1 MIKLSACVIVK
12 NEEKNIRQW
21 LQCMKQVADELIVV
35 DTGSTDA
42 TKEIV
47 RQSSAQLYD
56 FLWQQDF
63 AAAKNFALSKA
74 HGSWIAFLD
83 ADEYFSD
90 ASIVKLPGLLQRLH
104 PQVEIVGIMCRLV
117 NIDLQDRNRFIG
129 ATTQLRLFR
138 NLSTLRY
145 RGKVHEAL
153 DVPKNRMIELVK
165 DIEIIHTGYSAC
177 VVQGKLRR
185 NLELLQQK
193 IAVNG
198 GKTTPRDC
206 RYLMDCYYGLADY
219 PKAIEYAERALVQLA
234 QMKDAR
240 MHLHIIRVS
249 AYLFGKFDQ
258 QIVLQSMDEAIGAC
272 PDVADFLMMK
282 GLYLFEQQVYVES
295 EACLRQALVVREKY
309 QLDVEGVADNLQ
321 RFLPSAY
328 WVLGQ
333 LADLQHEAD
342 QAREYYLQALKVYP
356 YQTGALQQLV
366 KSLERANVPAVGII
380 ELLQAVYSETDAD
393 YLATALRKQGGDVFL
408 YYAARAKEVLPVYE
422 YLAAGRYE
430 AAAAASAENLTWL
443 YQCGICDALEC
454 EIPPEGTL
462 QLLLPPAYQKIW
474 QALWQGHEKKTTGA
488 QAILR
493 MREQWRK
500 QIHETEP

>member
-21 LQCMKQVADELIVV
+21 LQCMEQLADEMIVV

-42 TKEIV
+42 TQEIV
-47 RQSSAQLYD
+47 RQSTAKLYD
-56 FLWQQDF
+56 FPWQQDF

-83 ADEYFSD
+83 ADEYFSED
-90 ASIVKLPGLLQRLH
+90 SIRKLPGLLRKIH
-104 PQVEIVGIMCRLV
+104 PQVKIAGIMCRLV
-117 NIDLQDRNRFIG
+117 NIDPQDRNRFIG

-165 DIEIIHTGYSAC
+165 EIEIIHTGYSAA
-177 VVQGKLRR
+177 VVQGKLKR
-185 NLELLQQK
+185 NLKLLQQK
-193 IAVNG
+193 IAENG
-198 GKTTPRDC
+198 GKPTPRDC

-219 PKAIEYAERALVQLA
+219 PKAIEYAERSLAQLA
-234 QMKDAR
+234 QMEDAR
-240 MHLHIIRVS
+240 MHLHMIRVS

-258 QIVLQSMDEAIGAC
+258 QIVLHSMDEAIAAC

-282 GLYLFEQQVYVES
+282 GLYLFEKQIYVES
-295 EACLRQALVVREKY
+295 ETCLQQALMARDKY
-309 QLDVEGVADNLQ
+309 ELDVEGVADNLQ

-333 LADLQHEAD
+333 LADLQHQED

-356 YQTGALQQLV
+356 YQTGALQRLV
-366 KSLERANVPAVGII
+366 RSLERVGVPAAGII

-393 YLATALRKQGGDVFL
+393 YLATALSRQGGDVFL
-408 YYAARAKEVLPVYE
+408 YYAARAKKTLPVYE

-430 AAAAASAENLTWL
+430 AAAAASAENLIWL
-443 YQCGICDALEC
+443 YQCGICDALEQQ
-454 EIPPEGTL
+454 IAPDGML
-462 QLLLPPAYQKIW
+462 RLLLPLAYQESW
-474 QALWQGHEKKTTGA
+474 QALWQGDEKKTTGF

-500 QIHETEP
+500 QIHETKP